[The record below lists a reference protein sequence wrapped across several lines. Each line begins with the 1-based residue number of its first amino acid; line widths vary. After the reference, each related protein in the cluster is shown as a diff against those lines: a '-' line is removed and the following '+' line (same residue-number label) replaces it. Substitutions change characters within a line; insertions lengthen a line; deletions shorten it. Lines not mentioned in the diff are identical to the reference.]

1 MRGLLFCEFE
11 TFLSDHKIY
20 VFIINTV
27 WHFLSSF
34 LSIFTFVIRSILCNK
49 IILLRMK
56 IIIRVK
62 DEKSK
67 AWVCHAY
74 KEDTIDFEILV
85 NPWPILH
92 PHYYSSWTMDM
103 MDDDDILAGSWS
115 SYADSVGKTR
125 WGCADFRPPN
135 GEMTRCH
142 SLTDI

>member
-11 TFLSDHKIY
+11 AFLSDHKIY

-67 AWVCHAY
+67 AWVCHAH
-74 KEDTIDFEILV
+74 KEDAIDFEILV

-92 PHYYSSWTMDM
+92 PHYYSSWTWWM
-103 MDDDDILAGSWS
+103 MMIYLQEVEAAMLILLEKQDGAVLTS
-115 SYADSVGKTR
+115 DLPMGKWQGVTV
-125 WGCADFRPPN
+125 
-135 GEMTRCH
+135 
-142 SLTDI
+142 